1 MRRSS
6 LFQLLLLPA
15 VLAFPRV
22 SAADPAADSAPFT
35 VFVSALHG
43 ADTPHC
49 GAVQAPC
56 KTFQAGVN
64 RAAAGGSVVAVDS
77 GTYGAVRVTQ
87 GVTIEAPAGLT
98 ALIETVSG
106 IGVDI
111 QAGAQDTVVL
121 RGLTLS
127 SQKNLPV
134 SVQGIRVGSAGSV
147 HVEKCV
153 IDGYAFGIFANVQ
166 TPVLLF
172 VNDTFIRH
180 CGPLGGAIN
189 IGSVT
194 STIHASFDKCHFD
207 GNGNGLLLQYNGT
220 AIARNSS
227 FSGNLASGAA
237 ASAGPPGSSVELNLE
252 TCVIAHNEDMGVYS
266 SGRNGGSTTVRI
278 SNCTIVDNAT
288 GVLALGVVLS
298 RGNNTIEGN
307 GINVSGTLGAYP
319 PK

>member
-1 MRRSS
+1 MRHSS
-6 LFQLLLLPA
+6 LFQLVLLPA

-22 SAADPAADSAPFT
+22 SAADAAPFT

-43 ADTPHC
+43 ADTRHC
-49 GAVQAPC
+49 GAVNAPC
-56 KTFQAGVN
+56 KTFQAGVD
-64 RAAAGGSVVAVDS
+64 RVAERGSVVAVDS

-87 GVTIEAPAGLT
+87 GVTIEAPAGVA

-111 QAGAQDTVVL
+111 QVGAQDTVVL
-121 RGLTLS
+121 RGLTLV
-127 SQKNLPV
+127 SQNSLPL
-134 SVQGIRVGSAGSV
+134 SIHGIRVGSAGSV
-147 HVEKCV
+147 HIEKCV
-153 IDGYAFGIFANVQ
+153 IDGFAFGIFANVPA
-166 TPVLLF
+166 PVLLF

-180 CGPLGGAIN
+180 GGSLGAAIN

-194 STIHASFDKCHFD
+194 STIHASFDQCHFE
-207 GNGNGLLLQYNGT
+207 GNGNGLLLQNNGT
-220 AIARNSS
+220 AVARNSS
-227 FSGNLASGAA
+227 FSGNLLAGAA

-252 TCVIAHNEDMGVYS
+252 SCVMAHNGDPGVVS

-288 GVLALGVVLS
+288 GVLAFSGGVVLS

-307 GINVSGTLGAYP
+307 GANVSGTLGTYAA
-319 PK
+319 K